1 MIARFIWLAT
11 LAGMLL
17 VGNAAMAQ
25 EGDAASQSE
34 EERLRRVLDHSAE
47 ETVQLEITLPLAIQ
61 FDSEGSDPFPENVRE
76 AETIKLAATY
86 YAISTLDFSVSPQEL
101 IDSGFWP
108 VTHFPAGIDMHK
120 PLGNIPGSSNQSSGK
135 KTYEFMVQGA
145 NSPGWLAD
153 ARRDILLGWYHDQ
166 DFEELVR
173 DFDSYEL
180 APAFWTNPYTGKAM
194 QESDQPGDFEQID
207 AEQYRIV
214 YRTQAVLDLV
224 GNAELK
230 LPLMNYVDRHVF
242 FSRPGVTSNN
252 IQTNSDYDKQYRDQT
267 RSAPPEAEDAET
279 TKDQ

>member
-1 MIARFIWLAT
+1 MQKGALAI
-11 LAGMLL
+11 LALGLL
-17 VGNAAMAQ
+17 LRAVPALAQ
-25 EGDAASQSE
+25 EEAAAQELSE
-34 EERLRRVLDHSAE
+34 QERLAIVLEHSTE
-47 ETVQLEITLPLAIQ
+47 ETVKLEFTLPLAIQ
-61 FDSEGSDPFPENVRE
+61 FDTEGSDPFPEGVRE
-76 AETIKLAATY
+76 AGTIKLAATY

-101 IDSGFWP
+101 IDNGFWP
-108 VTHFPAGIDMHK
+108 VAHFPAGIDMHK
-120 PLGNIPGSSNQSSGK
+120 PLGRISMMTNRTSGE

-153 ARRDILLGWYHDQ
+153 ARRDILLSWYHDQ

-207 AEQYRIV
+207 AEQYGIV
-214 YRTQAVLDLV
+214 FRTQAVKDLV
-224 GNAELK
+224 GDAELR

-252 IQTNSDYDKQYRDQT
+252 IQTNSSYDSQYRDRT
-267 RSAPPEAEDAET
+267 RSAPPDAEDTET
-279 TKDQ
+279 ARDQ